1 MSDVSTSISPPQSN
15 LQFPVVGVGASAGG
29 LSALIKLFESLSA
42 APGMAFV
49 VVLHLSPKHESN
61 AAAILQRATKM
72 TVAQVTDDVKIAPD
86 HVYVIAPTHSLLMVD
101 GTLRLGAAE
110 RIRGGHVVIDLF
122 FRTLA
127 QAHKERAI
135 AIVLSGSGADGA
147 VGIAEIKEH
156 GGVVIAQ
163 SPQDAEYVGMPS
175 SAISTGKVDLVLPAA
190 EMGQKLMD
198 IWANARTIELPKSED
213 IEIQALPPSSPAAA
227 EKALARVM
235 GLLQSSTNHNFK
247 HYKRA
252 TVLRRI
258 ERRLQ
263 VNSLPHLPAYADYLE
278 HHPEEVPL
286 LLADMLI
293 GVTSFFRD
301 REAFEALERNVIPQL
316 FSEDLRDEQLRVW
329 VPGCSTGEEAYS
341 LTMLLAQETSATSAT
356 RPLQVFATDID
367 ESAIARGRDGVYPE
381 SIVTDIAPAILR
393 RYFVME
399 GLNYRVAKSLRDH
412 VLFAPHSVLRDPPF
426 SRLDLISCRN
436 LLIYLERDVQAEI
449 LQMFHFALRPGG
461 YLFLGSSETAD
472 ASDRLFTVVD
482 KKHRIYRANTAVRAA
497 RSLPRFPLGS
507 HTAVSPRPPPWRE
520 PVPRLLPAIRDLHN
534 QLLLECAPPSIVVN
548 DDGEILHIARA
559 EHLLRFS
566 AGIPTQVLMSVIQP
580 ELKPALRAAL
590 FDASQQNGESQATM
604 TLLQAEG
611 KARQVNIV
619 VRPVEH
625 PDWSKELKLILFHE
639 KEIKREHDG
648 DDDGNHKALDP
659 LIANLESELQRK
671 DAQLQRSIGQYEV
684 SLEDLKASNEELQ
697 AINEEL
703 RSATEELETS
713 KEELQSTNE
722 ELITVNQE
730 LKTKVEETAETNDD
744 LRNLIASTGIATIF
758 VERDMS
764 IKRFTP
770 TAAELFNIISS
781 DTGRSLMDITHKLNY
796 DDLANDVAE
805 TFNTLRVVEREVRSQ
820 DGRTFLAHLQ
830 PYRTAEDRIGGAV
843 LSFVDVTALRRAQRS
858 VHIDQER
865 MELIA
870 QSMPGLAI
878 MTMDEKGCF
887 TSWSIGAKELFGYEE
902 TEVIGKSC
910 AMIFTPEDRAGNVP
924 EQEMREACETGQAS
938 DERWHLRKDGRR
950 VFASG
955 IIASMKLGHLQGF
968 AKIARNMTASKQAES
983 KRAAAVE
990 SALSSAA
997 RANAASDMKD
1007 EFLAVMSHELKH
1019 PLNLIQVSAQML
1031 AAMPETQPH
1040 ARVLKAARSIQTSV
1054 KAQARII
1061 DDLLD
1066 LSRTRAGKLVLNL
1079 APIYLN
1085 EALQGSLEWAATQA
1099 TAKGITFELDA
1110 QDGSLLLDGD
1120 LVRVEQIAMNVLSN
1134 ALKFTPSGGR
1144 IAVQLARDGEYAVL
1158 QVTDSGRG
1166 ISAAF
1171 LPHVFELFKQ
1181 AESHMTRQ
1189 EGGLGIGL
1197 ALVDELVRLHGGRV
1211 AAASQGAGRGA
1222 TFTVH
1227 LPLKH
1232 NSDFGAFHQLPVTSS
1247 LAGLRVLVVD
1257 DSADALEIFSE
1268 LLRLE
1273 GAEVTSAG
1281 SGPLAIQ
1288 CAERA
1293 EFDLVISDIGMPG
1306 MDGLMMIREL
1316 RKLPRAAMVR
1326 AIALTGYGRTQD
1338 VTQCLSSGYDAHLN
1352 KPVELNRLKE
1362 VIASLGLLTQ
1372 S

>member
-1 MSDVSTSISPPQSN
+1 MSDVATSFSQTDSG
-15 LQFPVVGVGASAGG
+15 LHFPVVGVGASAGG
-29 LSALIKLFESLSA
+29 LSALIKLFESLST

-72 TVAQVTDDVKIAPD
+72 AVAQVTDSVKIAPN
-86 HVYVIAPTHSLLMVD
+86 HVYVIAPTHSLRMVD
-101 GTLRLGAAE
+101 GALHLGTVE
-110 RIRGGHVVIDLF
+110 RVKGGHIVIDVF

-127 QAHKERAI
+127 QVHKERAI
-135 AIVLSGSGADGA
+135 AIVLSGTGADGA

-190 EMGQKLMD
+190 DMGQKLLD
-198 IWANARTIELPKSED
+198 LWANAQTIELPKSED
-213 IEIQALPPSSPAAA
+213 IDIPALPPSSPAAA

-235 GLLQSSTNHNFK
+235 GQLQSSTNHNFK

-263 VNSLPHLPAYADYLE
+263 INSLPHLPAYADYLE
-278 HHPEEVPL
+278 HHPAEVPL

-301 REAFEALERNVIPQL
+301 RESFEALERDVIPQL
-316 FSEDLRDEQLRVW
+316 FNEELQDEQLRVW
-329 VPGCSTGEEAYS
+329 VPACSSGEEAYS
-341 LTMLLAQETSATSAT
+341 LAMLLAQEDSPIAET

-367 ESAIARGRDGVYPE
+367 EPAIARGREGVYPE
-381 SIVTDIAPAILR
+381 SIVTDIAPAVLR
-393 RYFVME
+393 RYFVKE

-412 VLFAPHSVLRDPPF
+412 VLFAPHNVLRDPPF

-436 LLIYLERDVQAEI
+436 LLIYLEREVQAEI

-497 RSLPRFPLGS
+497 RSLPRLPLGS
-507 HTAVSPRPPPWRE
+507 HAPVSPRPPPWRE
-520 PVPRLLPAIRDLHN
+520 PAPRQLPAIGDLHN
-534 QLLLECAPPSIVVN
+534 QLLIDSAPPSIVVN
-548 DDGEILHIARA
+548 AEGEILHVARA

-566 AGIPTQVLMSVIQP
+566 AGIPTQALISVIQP
-580 ELKPALRAAL
+580 ELKPALRAAM
-590 FDASQQNGESQATM
+590 FDASQQQGESQATA
-604 TLLQAEG
+604 TLLRADG
-611 KARQVNIV
+611 KVHQVNIV
-619 VRPVEH
+619 VRPANH

-639 KEIKREHDG
+639 SDIERDQAG
-648 DDDGNHKALDP
+648 DNGNHKTLDP
-659 LIANLESELQRK
+659 LITNLESELQRK
-671 DAQLQRSIGQYEV
+671 DAQLQRSVGQYEA

-770 TAAELFNIISS
+770 TASELFNIIGS
-781 DTGRSLMDITHKLNY
+781 DTGRSLMDITHKLDY
-796 DDLANDVAE
+796 DELAGDVAE
-805 TFNTLRVVEREVRSQ
+805 TFDTLRVVEREVRSQ

-870 QSMPGLAI
+870 QSMPGFAI

-887 TSWSIGAKELFGYEE
+887 TSWSIGAKELFGYDEA
-902 TEVIGKSC
+902 EVLGKSC
-910 AMIFTPEDRAGNVP
+910 AMIFTPEDRAGGAP
-924 EQEMREACETGQAS
+924 EQEMREARETGQAS
-938 DERWHLRKDGRR
+938 DERWHLRKDGNR
-950 VFASG
+950 VFVSG

-968 AKIARNMTASKQAES
+968 AKIARNMTATKQAES
-983 KRAAAVE
+983 SRAAAVE
-990 SALSSAA
+990 SALDSAA

-1040 ARVLKAARSIQTSV
+1040 PRILKAARSIQTSV

-1085 EALQGSLEWAATQA
+1085 EALQGCLEWAATQA
-1099 TAKGITFELDA
+1099 AAKGIAFELDA
-1110 QDGSLLLDGD
+1110 RDGSLLLDGD
-1120 LVRVEQIAMNVLSN
+1120 LVRIEQIAMNLMSN

-1144 IAVQLARDGEYAVL
+1144 IAVQLARDGDDAVL

-1166 ISAAF
+1166 ITADF
-1171 LPHVFELFKQ
+1171 LPHVFGLFKQ
-1181 AESHMTRQ
+1181 ADSHTTRQ

-1197 ALVDELVRLHGGRV
+1197 ALVNELVRLHGGRV
-1211 AAASQGAGRGA
+1211 AAASAGIGQGA

-1232 NSDFGAFHQLPVTSS
+1232 HSDFGTLHPVPDISS
-1247 LAGLRVLVVD
+1247 LAGVRVLVVD
-1257 DSADALEIFSE
+1257 DNVDALDIFSE
-1268 LLRLE
+1268 LLRIE
-1273 GAEVTSAG
+1273 GAEVASAS
-1281 SGPLAIQ
+1281 SGRQALEYA
-1288 CAERA
+1288 AKSD
-1293 EFDLVISDIGMPG
+1293 FDLVISDIGMPG
-1306 MDGLMMIREL
+1306 MDGLMLIQEL
-1316 RKLPRAAMVR
+1316 RKLPRAAQVR

-1338 VTQCLSSGYDAHLN
+1338 VSQCLASGYDAHLN
-1352 KPVELNRLKE
+1352 KPVELHRLKE
-1362 VIASLGLLTQ
+1362 VMASLGLTPGA
-1372 S
+1372 

>member
-1 MSDVSTSISPPQSN
+1 MSDVDNSLSLPDSD
-15 LQFPVVGVGASAGG
+15 LHFPVVGIGASAGG
-29 LSALIKLFESLSA
+29 LSALIRFFESVTTT
-42 APGMAFV
+42 PGMAFV

-72 TVAQVTDDVKIAPD
+72 TVAQVTGEIKIAPD

-101 GTLRLGAAE
+101 GMLHLGAAE
-110 RIRGGHVVIDLF
+110 RIRGGHVVIDQF

-127 QAHKERAI
+127 RAHRERAV
-135 AIVLSGSGADGA
+135 AIVLSGTGADGA

-175 SAISTGKVDLVLPAA
+175 SAILTGKVDLILPAA
-190 EMGQKLMD
+190 DMGQKLLD
-198 IWANARTIELPKSED
+198 IWANAQTIELPKSAD

-227 EKALARVM
+227 EKALARIM

-316 FSEDLRDEQLRVW
+316 FNEEFQDEQLRVW
-329 VPGCSTGEEAYS
+329 TPGCSTGEEAYS
-341 LTMLLAQETSATSAT
+341 LAMLLAQEASSTSAI

-367 ESAIARGRDGVYPE
+367 EPAIARGRDGAYPE

-393 RYFVME
+393 RYFVKE

-412 VLFAPHSVLRDPPF
+412 VLFAPHNVLRDPPF

-436 LLIYLERDVQAEI
+436 LLIYLEREVQAEI

-472 ASDRLFTVVD
+472 ASDRLFTTVD

-507 HTAVSPRPPPWRE
+507 HTPVSPPLPWRE
-520 PVPRLLPAIRDLHN
+520 PGPRQLPAIGDLHN
-534 QLLLECAPPSIVVN
+534 QLLLECAPPSIVVS
-548 DDGEILHIARA
+548 DDGEILHVARA

-580 ELKPALRAAL
+580 ELKPALRAAM
-590 FDASQQNGESQATM
+590 FDASQQEGESQATA
-604 TLLQAEG
+604 TLLQGGG
-611 KARQVNIV
+611 KARQINVV
-619 VRPVEH
+619 VRPVKH

-639 KEIKREHDG
+639 SDIKRDHEG
-648 DDDGNHKALDP
+648 DDGRHETHDP

-758 VERDMS
+758 VEGDMS

-770 TAAELFNIISS
+770 VAAELFNLISS

-796 DDLANDVAE
+796 DDLAGDVAE
-805 TFNTLRVVEREVRSQ
+805 TFNTLRVVEREVSSQ

-830 PYRTAEDRIGGAV
+830 PYRTEEDRIGGAV

-865 MELIA
+865 MALIA
-870 QSMPGLAI
+870 QSMPGFAI

-887 TSWSIGAKELFGYEE
+887 TSWSIGAKELFGYDEA
-902 TEVIGKSC
+902 EVIGKSC
-910 AMIFTPEDRAGNVP
+910 AIIFTPEDRAAGAP
-924 EQEMREACETGQAS
+924 EQGMHEARQAGQAS

-950 VFASG
+950 VFVSG

-968 AKIARNMTASKQAES
+968 AKIARNMTASKQAERN
-983 KRAAAVE
+983 RAAAVE
-990 SALSSAA
+990 SALDSAA

-1040 ARVLKAARSIQTSV
+1040 ARVLKAARSIQASV
-1054 KAQARII
+1054 KTQARII

-1066 LSRTRAGKLVLNL
+1066 LSRTRAGKLVLNV
-1079 APIYLN
+1079 APLYLN
-1085 EALQGSLEWAATQA
+1085 EALQGCFEWAATQA
-1099 TAKGITFELDA
+1099 TAKGITFEMDA
-1110 QDGSLLLDGD
+1110 QDESLLLDGD
-1120 LVRVEQIAMNVLSN
+1120 LVRIEQIAMNLLSN
-1134 ALKFTPSGGR
+1134 ALKFTPSGGS
-1144 IAVQLARDGEYAVL
+1144 ITVQLAREGDDAVL
-1158 QVTDSGRG
+1158 RVTDSGRG

-1171 LPHVFELFKQ
+1171 LPHVFGLFRQ
-1181 AESHMTRQ
+1181 ADSHTTRQ

-1197 ALVDELVRLHGGRV
+1197 ALVNELVRLHRGRV
-1211 AAASQGAGRGA
+1211 AAASEGEGLGS
-1222 TFTVH
+1222 TFAVY
-1227 LPLKH
+1227 LPLKSS
-1232 NSDFGAFHQLPVTSS
+1232 NSDFGALGHLPDIAS
-1247 LAGLRVLVVD
+1247 LAGVRMLVVD
-1257 DSADALEIFSE
+1257 DSADALDIFCE
-1268 LLRLE
+1268 LLRME
-1273 GAEVTSAG
+1273 GAEVTSAS
-1281 SGPLAIQ
+1281 SGQQALA

-1293 EFDLVISDIGMPG
+1293 DFDLVISDIGMPG
-1306 MDGLMMIREL
+1306 MDGLMLMREL
-1316 RKLPRAAMVR
+1316 RKLPCAAKVR

-1338 VTQCLSSGYDAHLN
+1338 VSLCLSSGFDAHLN
-1352 KPVELNRLKE
+1352 KPVEIQRLKE
-1362 VIASLGLLTQ
+1362 VMADLGLMIKA
-1372 S
+1372 